1 MTTTFSGVPPILT
14 TGKSSNSIGT
24 FDLMSD
30 CAGVFTK
37 TMSYR
42 PCPVVEAVADGLNG
56 VYGVGVGRKGVISG
70 SGNGGSGFFSLVSKE
85 KIVGS
90 GGVSSASIF
99 SGSEASSGSGS
110 SSSFGSCSSS
120 GSAGFG
126 VAVSPALAPP
136 HDMHA
141 CLESGLSAPHAE
153 HVQMRVSADS
163 HPDQDLSASSYA
175 S

>member
-1 MTTTFSGVPPILT
+1 M
-14 TGKSSNSIGT
+14 
-24 FDLMSD
+24 
-30 CAGVFTK
+30 AGL
-37 TMSYR
+37 
-42 PCPVVEAVADGLNG
+42 VADGLNG

-90 GGVSSASIF
+90 GGVSSACIF
-99 SGSEASSGSGS
+99 SGSD
-110 SSSFGSCSSS
+110 SSS

-153 HVQMRVSADS
+153 HVQIRVSADS
-163 HPDQDLSASSYA
+163 ASRSGSFCFVLRFIDGRFMA
-175 S
+175 ALFGSTALRACNCAGTKSDGCREHR